1 MSFLRLELAVITC
14 ILGVGVYIGTTGHAG
29 AETESRE
36 LNEQQQLTQWLDRDE
51 KLIEKQYENL
61 RERAAELS
69 SGTMSEVTG
78 KRVSDEFP
86 DVVLTN
92 HYGQKLRFK
101 SDLVRDRTTCFA
113 MFYTRCQGTC
123 PGTISKMLKIRESL
137 TTQFGRDNIHF
148 VCITLDAENDSP
160 ETLMEYAKSVGGLN
174 DNALADIHFCTGAK
188 EDVEQV
194 RRALG
199 MYDLDPVVDADPTQ
213 HAAMIVMGADR
224 YNRWASSPTGL
235 PIQELHETCLRIAG
249 STERQR
255 FGLRLALDSGFT
267 PAALEGVKNSPA
279 GYENAIAATTEGCC
293 SGAKSGE
300 CCSQSK
306 AASCCSGKSKGT
318 CCEKAASTPASK
330 SQTDEASFKADADA
344 EKVVGSQP

>member
-1 MSFLRLELAVITC
+1 MTFFRLEVALITC
-14 ILGVGVYIGTTGHAG
+14 ILGVGVYIGITGRAG
-29 AETESRE
+29 AEIQSRE
-36 LNEQQQLTQWLDRDE
+36 LSEQQQLTQWLDRDE
-51 KLIEKQYENL
+51 KIVEKQYEHL

-69 SGTMSEVTG
+69 GGVMPEVAG
-78 KRVSDEFP
+78 KRVSDAFP
-86 DVVLTN
+86 DVMLTN

-160 ETLMEYAKSVGGLN
+160 EILMEYAKSVGALN
-174 DNALADIHFCTGAK
+174 DKSLADIHFCTGAK
-188 EDVEQV
+188 DDVEQV

-213 HAAMIVMGADR
+213 HAAMIVTGADR
-224 YNRWASSPTGL
+224 FNRWASSPSGL
-235 PIQELHETCLRIAG
+235 PVQELHETTLRIAG
-249 STERQR
+249 SSERQR

-267 PAALEGVKNSPA
+267 PAALEGVKDSPA
-279 GYENAIAATTEGCC
+279 GYENAPASAKDGCC
-293 SGAKSGE
+293 DKAGSGE

-318 CCEKAASTPASK
+318 CCEKAASASAPK
-330 SQTDEASFKADADA
+330 SQTNEASLRSDS
-344 EKVVGSQP
+344 EKVVGSEP